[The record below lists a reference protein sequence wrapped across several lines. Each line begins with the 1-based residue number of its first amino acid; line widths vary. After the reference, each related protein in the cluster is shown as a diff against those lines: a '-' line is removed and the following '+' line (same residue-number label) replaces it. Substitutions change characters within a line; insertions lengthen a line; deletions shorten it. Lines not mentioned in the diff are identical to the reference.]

1 MYYFI
6 GNNLGQT
13 LTGIEKAQL
22 NRLKLFRANGLEA
35 MCVYT
40 AFNPG
45 LYANAKKFKVSDG
58 VMSIYDYFQ
67 KAIDFQ
73 GDYFDWIK
81 HWEDAGYTLK
91 YVQNTRD
98 VRVYDQGDYT
108 IYAHFSDVSFKKISY
123 INYFDHRGRKFKR
136 EIFDSRGFLSVRKY
150 LTMKQKVLFEHILNT
165 DGEIVIEKYYD
176 PEADKQTLTRIL
188 LNFNGEVKYL
198 KDNSDLLTIFTNAV
212 YSKGDIFFSDKNNV
226 TAKGLANSRPEIPLA
241 AVLHSTHLKY
251 EKRAELANIKNTY
264 RDLFDYLDRFDC
276 LITST
281 VQQKED
287 VSKLIDNKIP
297 VYNIPVG
304 FIGGDD
310 TLDKHPASDV
320 PRLISV
326 ARYAVEKQLDHQI
339 RLIKRLNEKFPNVEL
354 HMFGAGAEH
363 AKLKSLIDENNL
375 GDNVFLRGFVPDLQ
389 HEFQQSHINLLTSR
403 MEGFSLALLEAA
415 SYGVPSVSYDI
426 EYGPAEIIKN
436 NENGYL
442 IPLDDED
449 VLYEK
454 VEALLSDASLLVK
467 FRENVIED
475 RKRFS
480 ESETLSKWQ
489 AVLASL

>member
-1 MYYFI
+1 M
-6 GNNLGQT
+6 
-13 LTGIEKAQL
+13 
-22 NRLKLFRANGLEA
+22 
-35 MCVYT
+35 
-40 AFNPG
+40 
-45 LYANAKKFKVSDG
+45 
-58 VMSIYDYFQ
+58 
-67 KAIDFQ
+67 
-73 GDYFDWIK
+73 
-81 HWEDAGYTLK
+81 
-91 YVQNTRD
+91 
-98 VRVYDQGDYT
+98 
-108 IYAHFSDVSFKKISY
+108 
-123 INYFDHRGRKFKR
+123 
-136 EIFDSRGFLSVRKY
+136 
-150 LTMKQKVLFEHILNT
+150 
-165 DGEIVIEKYYD
+165 
-176 PEADKQTLTRIL
+176 
-188 LNFNGEVKYL
+188 
-198 KDNSDLLTIFTNAV
+198 
-212 YSKGDIFFSDKNNV
+212 
-226 TAKGLANSRPEIPLA
+226 
-241 AVLHSTHLKY
+241 
-251 EKRAELANIKNTY
+251 
-264 RDLFDYLDRFDC
+264 
-276 LITST
+276 
-281 VQQKED
+281 
-287 VSKLIDNKIP
+287 
-297 VYNIPVG
+297 
-304 FIGGDD
+304 
-310 TLDKHPASDV
+310 DKHPASDV

-339 RLIKRLNEKFPNVEL
+339 RLVKRLNEKFPNVEL

-389 HEFQQSHINLLTSR
+389 NEFQQSHINLLTSR